1 MKKIILAL
9 LLIVVSVA
17 AFAQKKRTKINRHLT
32 VDAEEV
38 LIPNFT
44 VNDHNGHSLKFEK
57 PRVWKFKNGTAVKW
71 GNKTRGHR
79 GRHKLIDET
88 IDSTAEP
95 VVIPPVEQEP
105 QPIPIPMPEEA
116 VVERQA
122 LSVGGGNPKALYVID
137 YDKYV
142 QLGSNTQNCISWLME
157 GIAESQAAID
167 EIPALGG
174 MKFDLKEI
182 IVNTVPSFYSKMPA
196 NASGVQIFNEFGVDY
211 CHRWD
216 VDLKVLVTARNIG
229 GIATMGL
236 GSRVWNLAVLGCV
249 SRYWVPSN
257 TFNNI
262 YVWRH
267 EVFGHPLNARHSFEC
282 FPQPNGT
289 SIRIDSTY
297 SSTGAGCS
305 RTTKRPTV
313 PTSVMSYGQLYQML
327 DTNHRFHPFNVN
339 EMVSFWNG
347 YKANIPLGTAPTCQ
361 FTTGP
366 WSEWSGGYRSRSVT
380 ATPSNC
386 RGIAPVCLE
395 RQPPVVNPP
404 PTPTNTFSI
413 SGTPYPGYTRADT
426 SKAIDGNESTRF
438 LTNGATTLT
447 WNFAVPTTR
456 TSVYLSSGYQG
467 GSPNQ
472 TLTLTV
478 DGVDVPLAF
487 DKKVKFTK
495 AINATGK
502 RFVLT
507 TTGYQN
513 VSRIFEISLK

>member
-1 MKKIILAL
+1 MKKIITAL
-9 LLIVVSVA
+9 LLIVVSVS

-57 PRVWKFKNGTAVKW
+57 PSVWKFKNGTAVKW

-297 SSTGAGCS
+297 SSTGTGCS

-347 YKANIPLGTAPTCQ
+347 YKANIPLGTAPTCT

-386 RGIAPVCLE
+386 RGVAPVCLE

-404 PTPTNTFSI
+404 PTPTNTFTI

-426 SKAIDGNESTRF
+426 AKAIDGNESTRF
-438 LTNGATTLT
+438 LTTGSTTLT
-447 WNFAVPTTR
+447 WNFAQPTTR
-456 TSVYLSSGYQG
+456 TQVYLSSGYKEQWNIAA
-467 GSPNQ
+467 P
-472 TLTLTV
+472 T
-478 DGVDVPLAF
+478 
-487 DKKVKFTK
+487 
-495 AINATGK
+495 
-502 RFVLT
+502 RH
-507 TTGYQN
+507 
-513 VSRIFEISLK
+513 